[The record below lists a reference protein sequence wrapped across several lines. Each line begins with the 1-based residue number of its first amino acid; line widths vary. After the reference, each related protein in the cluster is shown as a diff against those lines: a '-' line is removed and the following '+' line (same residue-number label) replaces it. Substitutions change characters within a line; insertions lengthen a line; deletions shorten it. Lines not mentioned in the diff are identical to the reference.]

1 MSLDLSNLESSLDE
15 IKDEM
20 YSLMENLFPI
30 CRSIT
35 GNGVRQTLE
44 ILQTLFPLS
53 QYEVPTG
60 TKVFDWTVPKEWNIN
75 DAYIMDSSG
84 NKIVDF
90 KNSNLHVLNYST
102 PQNKEIT
109 FNELKNH
116 LFSIPE
122 QPDDIPYVTSYYN
135 ENWGFCLEHNR
146 LLKMKNETYRI
157 VIDSKLENGSL
168 TYGEF
173 FIKGKSKDE
182 ILISTY
188 VCHPSMCNDNLSGI
202 VVAAALAKY
211 IQNFNFKYSIRFLF
225 IPETIGAITWISN
238 NEHKLKNIK
247 HGLVLTCIGDSGKF
261 VYKKT
266 RIGNAEID
274 NTVIKVL
281 EKSNSDFD
289 VIDFYPWG
297 SDERQFSSP
306 AFNLPVGSLMRSI
319 PNREI
324 TKEYHTSADNLDFM
338 NKNSLQESFEKY
350 FLIIQELEKNF
361 EKQEMNSN
369 NSQKIPINN
378 EENYYVNTNPKCEPQ
393 LGKYHLY
400 ENFGGQYDTE
410 KKHMKNAIFWVLNL
424 SDGFHSLEEI
434 SKRSN
439 LELKLIENATKL
451 LENKKL
457 VLRKNNDNMQ

>member
-1 MSLDLSNLESSLDE
+1 MSLNLTNLTCSLDE

-44 ILQTLFPLS
+44 ILQNLIPLS
-53 QYEVPTG
+53 QYEIPTG
-60 TKVFDWTVPKEWNIN
+60 TKVFDWIVPKEWNIN
-75 DAYIMDSSG
+75 DAYISDSSG
-84 NKIVDF
+84 KKVVDF
-90 KNSNLHVLNYST
+90 KDSNLHILNYSI
-102 PQNKEIT
+102 PQDTEMS
-109 FNELKNH
+109 FDELKKH

-146 LLKMKNETYRI
+146 LLKMKNEMYK
-157 VIDSKLENGSL
+157 VVVDSKLENGFL

-173 FIKGKSKDE
+173 LIKGESKDE

-202 VVAAALAKY
+202 VVATALAKY
-211 IQNFNFKYSIRFLF
+211 LKNFNLKYSIRFLF
-225 IPETIGAITWISN
+225 IPETIGAITWISQ
-238 NEHKLKNIK
+238 NEEKMKNIK
-247 HGLVLTCIGDSGKF
+247 HGLVLTCIGDRGKF

-266 RIGNAEID
+266 RMGNAEID
-274 NTVIKVL
+274 NTVIKIL
-281 EKSNSDFD
+281 QKSNSDFEI
-289 VIDFYPWG
+289 IDFYPWG

-306 AFNLPVGSLMRSI
+306 GFNLPVGSLMRSI

-338 NKNSLQESFEKY
+338 SKKSLLDSFEKY
-350 FLIIQELEKNF
+350 FLIIEELEKNF
-361 EKQEMNSN
+361 EEQKSNSN
-369 NSQKIPINN
+369 NSQKKLIHNQ
-378 EENYYVNTNPKCEPQ
+378 EDYYLNINPKCEPQ
-393 LGKYHLY
+393 LGKYQLY

-410 KKHMKNAIFWVLNL
+410 KKYMKNAIFWVLNL
-424 SDGFHSLEEI
+424 SDGFHSLKEI

-439 LELKLIENATKL
+439 LELKLVQTATKL
-451 LENKKL
+451 LETKKL
-457 VLRKNNDNMQ
+457 VMRKTNVNP

>member
-1 MSLDLSNLESSLDE
+1 
-15 IKDEM
+15 
-20 YSLMENLFPI
+20 
-30 CRSIT
+30 
-35 GNGVRQTLE
+35 
-44 ILQTLFPLS
+44 
-53 QYEVPTG
+53 
-60 TKVFDWTVPKEWNIN
+60 
-75 DAYIMDSSG
+75 
-84 NKIVDF
+84 
-90 KNSNLHVLNYST
+90 
-102 PQNKEIT
+102 
-109 FNELKNH
+109 
-116 LFSIPE
+116 
-122 QPDDIPYVTSYYN
+122 
-135 ENWGFCLEHNR
+135 
-146 LLKMKNETYRI
+146 MKNETYRI

-173 FIKGKSKDE
+173 FIKGQSKDE

-211 IQNFNFKYSIRFLF
+211 IRNFNFKYSIRFLF

-266 RIGNAEID
+266 RMGNAEID

-338 NKNSLQESFEKY
+338 NKKSLQESFETY

-361 EKQEMNSN
+361 EKQKMNSN
-369 NSQKIPINN
+369 NLQKISKNN
-378 EENYYVNTNPKCEPQ
+378 GKNYYVNTNPKCEPQ

-400 ENFGGQYDTE
+400 ENFGGQYDKE
-410 KKHMKNAIFWVLNL
+410 KKYMKNAIFWVLNL

-457 VLRKNNDNMQ
+457 VMRKNNDNIQ